1 MMKRPKRRVLF
12 HRSWTQYNG
21 GTSGGQL
28 KVRDAFEHIKASE
41 SFVPQVYFNP
51 ETVWFDNPG
60 NYWLPY
66 RSEGLS
72 SWAIEPT
79 DLLFFAGHDWKILPP
94 AVAAAPPVPII
105 NIAQPR
111 HTRPED
117 PRHLFLQYPAI
128 RIAKSSLGK
137 KILEDF
143 GVNGPVYLIPDAID
157 FSQLPAAPVASDLDV
172 LIVGLKNPDLATR
185 LYKKL
190 QWKNRWQRK
199 NWKIAVQLPPKLP
212 TRADFLALVN
222 RAKIVVFLPLD
233 AAHGAEGF
241 YLPALEAMAMSKLV
255 ICPFAVGN
263 IDFCIPDKTC
273 LQPEYNERALRKTV
287 VSALGMDSAAQQ
299 QLIQAGKAIAANH
312 DIKLEKERL
321 LKLLEDAD
329 KIWQD
334 VSLFKTR

>member
-1 MMKRPKRRVLF
+1 
-12 HRSWTQYNG
+12 
-21 GTSGGQL
+21 
-28 KVRDAFEHIKASE
+28 VRDAFEHIKASE

-51 ETVWFDNPG
+51 ETVWSDNPG
-60 NYWLPY
+60 NHWLPY
-66 RSEGLS
+66 KDAGLAN
-72 SWAIEPT
+72 WDIQPT

-94 AVAAAPPVPII
+94 EVAAAPPVPII
-105 NIAQPR
+105 NITQPR

-117 PRHLFLQYPAI
+117 PRHTFLQYPAI

-157 FSQLPAAPVASDLDV
+157 FSQLPPPPTSPDLDV

-233 AAHGAEGF
+233 AERGAEGF

-263 IDFCIPDKTC
+263 IDFCIPDNTC
-273 LQPEYNERALRKTV
+273 LQPEYNERALRKAV

-299 QLIQAGKAIAANH
+299 QLIQAGKVIAANH